1 MVLMINSEQELI
13 MENNSVISSVNV
25 NIYINL
31 YRIEVGLRELIIDS
45 LSSQYGSKWVK
56 NLPDDIKKKMSSGKE
71 YENKAAWIDFISFH
85 PIYYADFTDLVK
97 IIEQSDKWK
106 DVFSNYFG
114 RKEIISS
121 TLKELEPIR
130 NKIAH
135 NRKASESDLAITESA
150 ISKLESWLK
159 PDYLNELTN
168 RCTYAKNM
176 KELLGEV
183 KTNMD
188 SIQALIICL
197 REVDDI
203 VWWRCISSEWWF
215 DTEYIGIPVEPI
227 SEFMQKVQEYI
238 MLPRNRGCGYII
250 EKWITDNDLSEYYK
264 AANDSIKKILE
275 V

>member
-1 MVLMINSEQELI
+1 

-275 V
+275 VI